1 MPLKLRQL
9 TESLIQRIIPMAGN
23 SHRPQPRRKVSRRKV
38 WITRRDGVLEIQG
51 LDRWYAYWRDPY
63 HLALTIPWTGF
74 AALVSVGYIMINAIF
89 GLLYL
94 LDPQGLKDARPGS
107 FEDTFFFSVQT
118 LASIGYGVIS
128 PRSTYANVLVT
139 IEAIISLLL
148 IAVVTGLAFA
158 RFSKPNA
165 RIAFSRHMVVSPH
178 NGIPT
183 LIFRAANQRR
193 NYIIE
198 AQAKVYL
205 SRDEVTQEGS
215 PMRRVYDL
223 KLVRD
228 VNPAFALSW
237 NVMHPID
244 FASPFYGLTPEEW
257 RASDPQIIVNLTGID
272 QTVSHN
278 IMTRHSYSKHD
289 VLWDHVLEDLIHVM
303 PNGDRYL
310 DYSTF
315 DGVRSL
321 NELL

>member
-1 MPLKLRQL
+1 MAHPVQRRQKV
-9 TESLIQRIIPMAGN
+9 
-23 SHRPQPRRKVSRRKV
+23 RKVSRRKV
-38 WITRRDGVLEIQG
+38 WITRRNGVFEIQG
-51 LDRWYAYWRDPY
+51 LDKWYAYWRDPY
-63 HLALTIPWTGF
+63 HMALTIPWTGF
-74 AALVSVGYIMINAIF
+74 AAMVSIGYVLINAIF

-107 FEDTFFFSVQT
+107 FEDAFFFSVHT

-128 PRSTYANVLVT
+128 PRSTYANILVT

-165 RIAFSRHMVVSPH
+165 RIVFSRHAVVAPH

-198 AQAKVYL
+198 AHARVYL

-223 KLVRD
+223 KLIRD
-228 VNPAFALSW
+228 VNPAFTLSW
-237 NVMHPID
+237 NLMHPID
-244 FASPFYGLTPEEW
+244 IDSPFYGLTPEQWFDSE
-257 RASDPQIIVNLTGID
+257 PQIIINLTGID
-272 QTVSHN
+272 QTVSDS
-278 IMTRHSYSKHD
+278 IMTRHTYTKQD
-289 VLWDHVLEDLIHVM
+289 LLWDHVLEDLIHVM
-303 PNGDRYL
+303 PNGDRYV

-315 DGVRSL
+315 DGVKPLKADR
-321 NELL
+321 

>member
-1 MPLKLRQL
+1 MANP
-9 TESLIQRIIPMAGN
+9 IQR
-23 SHRPQPRRKVSRRKV
+23 RQKVRKVSRRKV
-38 WITRRDGVLEIQG
+38 WITRRNGVFEIQG

-74 AALVSVGYIMINAIF
+74 AAMVSVGYIAINTIF
-89 GLLYL
+89 ALLYL

-128 PRSTYANVLVT
+128 PRSTYANLLVT

-165 RIAFSRHMVVSPH
+165 RIAFSRHAVVSPH
-178 NGIPT
+178 NGVPT

-193 NYIIE
+193 NYIVE

-215 PMRRVYDL
+215 PMRRIHDL
-223 KLVRD
+223 KLIRD
-228 VNPAFALSW
+228 VNPAFTLSW

-244 FASPFYGLTPEEW
+244 IDSPLYGLTPEEW
-257 RASDPQIIVNLTGID
+257 LASEPQIIINLTGID
-272 QTVSHN
+272 QTVSDS
-278 IMTRHSYSKHD
+278 IMTRHNYSKHD
-289 VLWDHVLEDLIHVM
+289 LLWDHVLEDLIHVM

-315 DGVRSL
+315 DGVRPM